1 MKFVLFSCA
10 SESLEGMLQKVMD
23 IYQATE
29 GTDNWISQGNTKYV
43 GNCFDWCAHAIVYN
57 TFKRGTIF

>member
-29 GTDNWISQGNTKYV
+29 GTDNWTSQGNTKYV
-43 GNCFDWCAHAIVYN
+43 GTVLIDVHMP
-57 TFKRGTIF
+57 

>member
-29 GTDNWISQGNTKYV
+29 GTDNWISQGSTKYV
-43 GNCFDWCAHAIVYN
+43 GNCFD
-57 TFKRGTIF
+57 